1 MKGPALK
8 KLGSKK
14 PDLNKPSLKR
24 HPSMPSIIAA
34 AVLVILLSLT
44 AIPLA
49 QAQKLAGPNRP
60 SVVPEGYV
68 ITPFGYFHASCVR
81 SLASGE
87 TVLADGRVQHRDGT
101 EDAIAPVCGYAH
113 YTAHG
118 EVVSAHQSSAE
129 PRSDSPAYSPTIG
142 HSWIEDGSATTSTSY
157 GKLTASWVV
166 PPAPTTNDG
175 QTVYLFPGLMDSNAT
190 ETIIQPVLGWNSFGG
205 EVWTIASWN
214 CCPSGTANYS
224 KPVLVSVGD
233 TINGTIKSTC
243 APGVESCTKWDIGTE
258 DFTTKKST
266 TLGNTP
272 SEGQTFNWAQSGAVE
287 VYDIAQ
293 CTDYPPNGSIAFS
306 KVALYDYNLTR
317 IANPGW
323 SITDYYSGLSPQC
336 NYGGKTTANSVTLD
350 Y

>member
-1 MKGPALK
+1 MKGLTLK
-8 KLGSKK
+8 KSGLKTSG
-14 PDLNKPSLKR
+14 LLKPSSNTPSLTP
-24 HPSMPSIIAA
+24 HPSILQSIAA
-34 AVLVILLSLT
+34 AALVILFAVT

-49 QAQKLAGPNRP
+49 QAQKMAGPNRP
-60 SVVPEGYV
+60 SGVPEGYV
-68 ITPFGYFHASCVR
+68 ITPFGYFHPSCVR
-81 SLASGE
+81 GLASGE
-87 TVLADGRVQHRDGT
+87 TVLADGRVQHNDGT
-101 EDAIAPVCGYAH
+101 EDAIAPLCSYPH

-118 EVVSAHQSSAE
+118 DLVTRRQSSNE
-129 PRSDSPAYSPTIG
+129 PPAIG
-142 HSWIEDGSATTSTSY
+142 HSWIEDGSTTTSTSY

-175 QTVYLFPGLMDSNAT
+175 QTVYLFPGMVDLQTD
-190 ETIIQPVLGWNSFGG
+190 ETIIQPVLGWNSFLG

-224 KPVLVSVGD
+224 KPVQVNVGD

-243 APGVESCTKWDIGTE
+243 APGVESCSKWDIGTQ
-258 DFTTKKST
+258 DATLGKST
-266 TLGNTP
+266 TLANTP
-272 SEGQTFNWAQSGAVE
+272 SEGQTFNWAQSGALE

-293 CTDYPPNGSIAFS
+293 CSDYPPNGSITFS
-306 KVALYDYNLTR
+306 KVALYDYNLVR

-323 SITDYYSGLSPQC
+323 SITDYYGGLSPQC